1 MRYTKDTKKNKPHPN
16 EGCAAKEIC
25 YAGHYA
31 CCLHCA
37 LSCCH
42 GRHDREGHERL
53 IDSFFHLS
61 IRIAISRSPNRRLYC
76 ALPVVFYV
84 SDSTHTPAFPA
95 RQESPADRFAIPR
108 PGRPLNFLVQRAVF
122 HARRNVRRSQLHCA
136 SAGAAKAPYSLAPS
150 SFPNCDRCAGSQFGD
165 TRALPVLGLL
175 FPFLH
180 RARRFFSFSKKR
192 KKRMGAQKH
201 YIVCPQK
208 SVEC

>member
-1 MRYTKDTKKNKPHPN
+1 MRYTKDTKKSKSHPN

-25 YAGHYA
+25 YDGHCA

-136 SAGAAKAPYSLAPS
+136 SAGRRKLHIRWLLLPFQTVTASLGHSLGRVAIGRPYGADWTFEIAMGSL
-150 SFPNCDRCAGSQFGD
+150 
-165 TRALPVLGLL
+165 
-175 FPFLH
+175 
-180 RARRFFSFSKKR
+180 
-192 KKRMGAQKH
+192 
-201 YIVCPQK
+201 
-208 SVEC
+208 

>member
-1 MRYTKDTKKNKPHPN
+1 MRYTKDTKKSKSHPN
-16 EGCAAKEIC
+16 EGCAAKETC
-25 YAGHYA
+25 YDGHCA

-136 SAGAAKAPYSLAPS
+136 SAGAAKAPYPLAPS
-150 SFPNCDRCAGSQFGD
+150 SFPKADRCAGSPFG
-165 TRALPVLGLL
+165 
-175 FPFLH
+175 
-180 RARRFFSFSKKR
+180 
-192 KKRMGAQKH
+192 
-201 YIVCPQK
+201 
-208 SVEC
+208 

>member
-25 YAGHYA
+25 YDGHYA

-122 HARRNVRRSQLHCA
+122 MPAATSEEA
-136 SAGAAKAPYSLAPS
+136 S
-150 SFPNCDRCAGSQFGD
+150 CI
-165 TRALPVLGLL
+165 ALPPGRRKLHIRWLLLPFQTVTASLGHSLGRVVIGRPYGADWT
-175 FPFLH
+175 FEI
-180 RARRFFSFSKKR
+180 A
-192 KKRMGAQKH
+192 MG
-201 YIVCPQK
+201 
-208 SVEC
+208 SL

>member
-1 MRYTKDTKKNKPHPN
+1 MRYTKDTKKNKPHSN

-150 SFPNCDRCAGSQFGD
+150 SFPNCDRFAGSQFGSGGHWPPLRGRLD
-165 TRALPVLGLL
+165 
-175 FPFLH
+175 F
-180 RARRFFSFSKKR
+180 
-192 KKRMGAQKH
+192 
-201 YIVCPQK
+201 
-208 SVEC
+208 

>member
-25 YAGHYA
+25 YDGHYA

-53 IDSFFHLS
+53 IDSFFQLS

-136 SAGAAKAPYSLAPS
+136 SAEAAKAPYSLAPS
-150 SFPNCDRCAGSQFGD
+150 SFPNCDRCAGSQFGVIWGGQ
-165 TRALPVLGLL
+165 TRLG
-175 FPFLH
+175 
-180 RARRFFSFSKKR
+180 K
-192 KKRMGAQKH
+192 
-201 YIVCPQK
+201 
-208 SVEC
+208 

>member
-122 HARRNVRRSQLHCA
+122 AMQKHRKIRNVPFPRPCGATGNDAQKLHA
-136 SAGAAKAPYSLAPS
+136 PAFAHFRDAAFMHEVSCPPQRQKKPAALRFLRGGES
-150 SFPNCDRCAGSQFGD
+150 SIFAGSF
-165 TRALPVLGLL
+165 
-175 FPFLH
+175 FL
-180 RARRFFSFSKKR
+180 SKL
-192 KKRMGAQKH
+192 
-201 YIVCPQK
+201 
-208 SVEC
+208 

>member
-1 MRYTKDTKKNKPHPN
+1 MRYTKDTKKNKPHPD

-25 YAGHYA
+25 YAGHYT

-150 SFPNCDRCAGSQFGD
+150 SFPNCDRCAGSQFGVIWGGQ
-165 TRALPVLGLL
+165 TRPI
-175 FPFLH
+175 
-180 RARRFFSFSKKR
+180 
-192 KKRMGAQKH
+192 Q
-201 YIVCPQK
+201 
-208 SVEC
+208 

>member
-1 MRYTKDTKKNKPHPN
+1 MRYTKGTKKNKPHPD

-25 YAGHYA
+25 YDGHYA
-31 CCLHCA
+31 CCLHRA

-95 RQESPADRFAIPR
+95 RQESPADRFAIPG
-108 PGRPLNFLVQRAVF
+108 PGRPLNALVQRAVF
-122 HARRNVRRSQLHCA
+122 HAPALSGRPMAAPTFTTGSAIEFVGAGIARPHLSSPPQRSKPPL
-136 SAGAAKAPYSLAPS
+136 
-150 SFPNCDRCAGSQFGD
+150 SQG
-165 TRALPVLGLL
+165 RWHL
-175 FPFLH
+175 
-180 RARRFFSFSKKR
+180 RSK
-192 KKRMGAQKH
+192 
-201 YIVCPQK
+201 
-208 SVEC
+208 

>member
-1 MRYTKDTKKNKPHPN
+1 MRYTKDRKKNKPHPN

-25 YAGHYA
+25 YDGHCA

-122 HARRNVRRSQLHCA
+122 SCPPQRQKEPATLRFRRGGESSIFAA
-136 SAGAAKAPYSLAPS
+136 S
-150 SFPNCDRCAGSQFGD
+150 FF
-165 TRALPVLGLL
+165 LPESRPLRWVA
-175 FPFLH
+175 F
-180 RARRFFSFSKKR
+180 RF
-192 KKRMGAQKH
+192 Q
-201 YIVCPQK
+201 
-208 SVEC
+208 

>member
-84 SDSTHTPAFPA
+84 PDSTHTPAFPA

-136 SAGAAKAPYSLAPS
+136 SAGAAKAPYSQSPS
-150 SFPNCDRCAGSQFGD
+150 SSPKGNRFAGLPFGFVGAD
-165 TRALPVLGLL
+165 DAVGPKAYNRRVIANQCVHWCGNPVDFYGVLDGASFYITLL
-175 FPFLH
+175 
-180 RARRFFSFSKKR
+180 
-192 KKRMGAQKH
+192 
-201 YIVCPQK
+201 
-208 SVEC
+208 